1 MSEIFWKVKNS
12 GDFVSS
18 VFSQCLYYL
27 LHLEEVL
34 DGWNVT
40 GTFRPPVVVHILSD
54 LRTNTGCRCL
64 RSDHNSVETKKKGGR
79 GRKGWGIKGF
89 TWPWL

>member
-1 MSEIFWKVKNS
+1 MSAIFWKEKNS

-34 DGWNVT
+34 DGWNVA

-64 RSDHNSVETKKKGGR
+64 RSDHNSVETKKKKEEEEEKAGE
-79 GRKGWGIKGF
+79 
-89 TWPWL
+89 